1 MAYSSSAARSLDLD
15 AHRHVPGT
23 FEGTRM
29 RTLAVQSESVELR
42 LIVEETVARL
52 RALGCFGR
60 ALGIPTRRRQ
70 R

>member
-1 MAYSSSAARSLDLD
+1 
-15 AHRHVPGT
+15 
-23 FEGTRM
+23 M